1 MSKIITFKG
10 VVPMG
15 EQEKIKLSTMNGK
28 TGYRI
33 NKFMILS
40 TAPGGAQHAEVIAK
54 LFKTSQASSISAL
67 VDFTDNDL
75 LAAVYYQDGNTQQN
89 VSSVDIILDQV
100 IVNQDVFITMQDADG
115 KTQPFN
121 YYLEL
126 EAMNISDIEATYLTL
141 QNIRDITSRA

>member
-1 MSKIITFKG
+1 MSKLITFKG

-15 EQEKIKLSTMNGK
+15 EQEKINLSTINGK

-33 NKFMILS
+33 NKFMIMS
-40 TAPGGAQHAEVIAK
+40 TAPGGAQHAEVVAK
-54 LFKTSQASSISAL
+54 LFKTSQAGAVDPL
-67 VDFTDNDL
+67 VDFTNNDL
-75 LAAVYYQDGNTQQN
+75 LAAIYYQDDNTQAN

-100 IVNQDVFITMQDADG
+100 VFNQDIFITMQDADG

-126 EAMNISDIEATYLTL
+126 EAMNIGDLEATYLTL
-141 QNIRDITSRA
+141 QNIRDITN

>member
-10 VVPMG
+10 KIPMG
-15 EQEKIKLSTMNGK
+15 EQERLKLSTIKGK
-28 TGYRI
+28 VGYRI
-33 NKFMILS
+33 NKFMIIS
-40 TAPGGAQHAEVIAK
+40 TAPGGAQHAEVVAK
-54 LFKTSQASSISAL
+54 IFLTDQTSSISPE

-75 LAAVYYQDGNTQQN
+75 LAVVYYQDDNAQAN

-100 IVNQDVFITMQDADG
+100 VFNQDLFITMQDADG

-126 EAMNISDIEATYLTL
+126 EAMSISDLEATYLTL
-141 QNIRDITSRA
+141 QNIKSITE

>member
-1 MSKIITFKG
+1 MSKLITYKG
-10 VVPMG
+10 VIPMG
-15 EQEKIKLSTMNGK
+15 EQEEINLRTITGK

-33 NKFMILS
+33 NKFKIMS

-54 LFKTSQASSISAL
+54 VFRTSQASSVDAL

-75 LAAVYYQDGNTQQN
+75 LAAVYYQDENTQAN
-89 VSSVDIILDQV
+89 VSSVDIILDQT
-100 IVNQDVFITMQDADG
+100 IFNQNIFITMADADG

-126 EAMNISDIEATYLTL
+126 EAMTINDVQATQLTL
-141 QNIRDITSRA
+141 GSLRDLHTT

>member
-1 MSKIITFKG
+1 MSKMITFKG

-15 EQEKIKLSTMNGK
+15 EQEKIKLSTINGK
-28 TGYRI
+28 TGYKI
-33 NKFMILS
+33 NKFMIMS
-40 TAPGGAQHAEVIAK
+40 TEPGGAQHAEVVAK
-54 LFKTSQASSISAL
+54 IFKTNQSGSVSAL

-75 LAAVYYQDGNTQQN
+75 LAAVYYQDDNTQAN

-100 IVNQDVFITMQDADG
+100 VFNQDIFITMQDADG

-126 EAMNISDIEATYLTL
+126 EAMNIGDLEATYLTL
-141 QNIRDITSRA
+141 QNIRDITN

>member
-10 VVPMG
+10 KIPMG
-15 EQEKIKLSTMNGK
+15 EQERLKLSTIKGK

-33 NKFMILS
+33 NKFMIIS

-54 LFKTSQASSISAL
+54 IFLTDQTSSISPE

-75 LAAVYYQDGNTQQN
+75 LAVVYYQDDNAQAN

-100 IVNQDVFITMQDADG
+100 VFNQDLFITMQDADG

-126 EAMNISDIEATYLTL
+126 EAMSISDLEATYLTL
-141 QNIRDITSRA
+141 QNIKSITE

>member
-10 VVPMG
+10 KIPMG
-15 EQEKIKLSTMNGK
+15 EQEKVKLSTLKGK
-28 TGYRI
+28 VGYRI

-40 TAPGGAQHAEVIAK
+40 TAPGGTQHAEVVAK
-54 LFKTSQASSISAL
+54 LFKTDQSSSINAE

-75 LAAVYYQDGNTQQN
+75 LAAVYYQDDNTQAN

-100 IVNQDVFITMQDADG
+100 IFNQDVFITMQDADG

-126 EAMNISDIEATYLTL
+126 EAMAISDLEATYLTL
-141 QNIRDITSRA
+141 QNIRDLTS

>member
-10 VVPMG
+10 KIPMG
-15 EQEKIKLSTMNGK
+15 EQERLILSTIKGK
-28 TGYRI
+28 TRYRI
-33 NKFMILS
+33 NKFMIIS
-40 TAPGGAQHAEVIAK
+40 TAPGGAQHAEVVAK
-54 LFKTSQASSISAL
+54 IFLTDQTSSISPE

-75 LAAVYYQDGNTQQN
+75 LAVVYNQDDNPQAN

-100 IVNQDVFITMQDADG
+100 VFNQDLFITMQDADG

-126 EAMNISDIEATYLTL
+126 EAMSISDLEATYLTL
-141 QNIRDITSRA
+141 QNIKSITE